1 MHSMLLTSDKDPMGA
16 AIIDYLA
23 HGKASKLR
31 VFSSMFDEDEIP
43 VNQLF
48 RTFQEMPSLEQKALQ
63 LSTGKILDVGAGSG
77 CHTLALQEM
86 GKEVTAIDIS
96 PLSVEAM
103 NKRGVKDARLQN
115 FFDKSLTGPFDT
127 ILLLMNGSGII
138 GKLENLPAFF
148 HRLKE
153 VLARDGQLLLD
164 SSDLSYLSL
173 HFLGILLLSLVCL
186 SAGAESQRKLT
197 SYQKYI
203 SKYSD
208 LAIQHQK
215 KYRIPASITLAQGL
229 LESGAGQSDLARR
242 SNNHFGIK
250 CHSDWRGG
258 RVYHDDDL
266 RGECFRKYKRV
277 EDSYDDHSRFLA
289 ERSRYERLFKLN
301 IKDYKGW
308 AKGLQKCG
316 YATDRAYANKLIKV
330 IEDYELYRFDS
341 GKGTKKTSTK
351 RQNLPVFNYQVYRTH
366 GLIYVYAKD
375 NDSFDQIARS
385 MGFKAKQ
392 LMKFNEVPEDF
403 PLQAGDIVYLE
414 KKKKKADKPNYDHV
428 VQVGESMHS
437 IAQMYGIQIKSLY
450 KMNKKDKDYIPEE
463 GDVLKL
469 R

>member
-164 SSDLSYLSL
+164 SSDLSYLFEDEDGSFEIDL
-173 HFLGILLLSLVCL
+173 AGDYYGEIDFQMQYKAIKGTPFDWLYVDFQTLSLY
-186 SAGAESQRKLT
+186 AAECGFNAEIIKKGKHYDYLAKL
-197 SYQKYI
+197 
-203 SKYSD
+203 
-208 LAIQHQK
+208 
-215 KYRIPASITLAQGL
+215 
-229 LESGAGQSDLARR
+229 
-242 SNNHFGIK
+242 F
-250 CHSDWRGG
+250 
-258 RVYHDDDL
+258 
-266 RGECFRKYKRV
+266 
-277 EDSYDDHSRFLA
+277 
-289 ERSRYERLFKLN
+289 
-301 IKDYKGW
+301 
-308 AKGLQKCG
+308 
-316 YATDRAYANKLIKV
+316 
-330 IEDYELYRFDS
+330 
-341 GKGTKKTSTK
+341 
-351 RQNLPVFNYQVYRTH
+351 
-366 GLIYVYAKD
+366 
-375 NDSFDQIARS
+375 
-385 MGFKAKQ
+385 
-392 LMKFNEVPEDF
+392 
-403 PLQAGDIVYLE
+403 
-414 KKKKKADKPNYDHV
+414 
-428 VQVGESMHS
+428 
-437 IAQMYGIQIKSLY
+437 
-450 KMNKKDKDYIPEE
+450 
-463 GDVLKL
+463 
-469 R
+469 